1 MGSKGEATK
10 SKIIEA
16 ARKLLRLKGYAG
28 TGIEEICKESG
39 VTRGN
44 LYFHFKSK
52 EEIACA
58 AVDDAAGRYI
68 PFFETLMQDED
79 DPLRKIE
86 LMMDGVFA
94 FHESRGSK
102 ASCLF
107 GNIAQEAGET
117 GRTLAQASQ
126 RFFEAWIDLIAGL
139 FDEAKGKGL
148 VHGHLDSEALGHLIV
163 GSFEGSLILFKASQ
177 DPAVYAK
184 TRKALKGVLAGL
196 RVK

>member
-10 SKIIEA
+10 NKIIQT
-16 ARKLLRLKGYAG
+16 ARKLLRLKGYAN
-28 TGIEEICKESG
+28 TSIEEICKESG

-44 LYFHFKSK
+44 LYFHFKNK

-94 FHESRGSK
+94 YYESRGSK

-107 GNIAQEAGET
+107 GNIAQEAGDAHRIL
-117 GRTLAQASQ
+117 GQASH
-126 RFFEAWIDLIAGL
+126 RFFEAWINMLSGL
-139 FDEAKGKGL
+139 FDEAKSKGL
-148 VHGHLDSEALGHLIV
+148 VDQYQDGEALGHLIV
-163 GSFEGSLILFKASQ
+163 SSFEGSLILFKASQ
-177 DPAVYAK
+177 DPAVYAR
-184 TRKALKGVLAGL
+184 TREALKGVLSGL